1 LKQQAGTTTIP
12 AMTSIALTPAAEGK
26 PKALERVIDWE
37 SVERD
42 YRAGMMSVREIAVQ
56 HKISHTAIQK
66 KAKDQKWDRDLQAK
80 IKAKADAIVAK
91 RLVAKEI
98 AAGNQITEQLVID
111 AGAQR
116 IAQIKT
122 AHRQDIERARDLTK
136 SLLDELELQ
145 TADPELLAQL
155 GELMRD
161 PESNSDRLNDLY
173 KKIVATPGRIDSTKK
188 LVETMRTVVT
198 MEREAYGID
207 SSPAEVAQSGIAA
220 FLAGLK
226 RSALPVVVDISDDE
240 DD

>member
-1 LKQQAGTTTIP
+1 
-12 AMTSIALTPAAEGK
+12 MTSIALTPAAEGK

-37 SVERD
+37 AVERD
-42 YRAGMMSVREIAVQ
+42 YRAGVMSLREIGKE
-56 HKISHTAIQK
+56 HGLSHVAIQK
-66 KAKDQKWDRDLQAK
+66 RASTYKWSRDLQAK
-80 IKAKADAIVAK
+80 IRAKAEELVTKQLVTTTITK
-91 RLVAKEI
+91 ERLV
-98 AAGNQITEQLVID
+98 TEAQVIE
-111 AGAQR
+111 AGAAR
-116 IAQIKT
+116 IAQVKT

-173 KKIVATPGRIDSTKK
+173 KKIVSTPGRIDSTKK

-207 SSPAEVAQSGIAA
+207 SSPAEVAQTGIAA